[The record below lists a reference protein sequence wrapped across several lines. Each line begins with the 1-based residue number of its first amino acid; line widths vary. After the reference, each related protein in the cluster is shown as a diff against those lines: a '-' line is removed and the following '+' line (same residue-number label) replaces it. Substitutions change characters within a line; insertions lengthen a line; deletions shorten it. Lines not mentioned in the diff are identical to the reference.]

1 MSGRRRASA
10 RPPRGVWTL
19 VLAASLAPG
28 AWITLRAAGWFGG
41 LGVNPI
47 ERLLADTGTHA
58 MIALLVALAVTP
70 LRQWTGLAWI
80 SALRR
85 MLGLVAFAW
94 VSAHLLVWVGLDLF
108 FDWVLILDDIRHR
121 PYVTVGFTAW
131 VILLALALTS
141 TRGAQRRLRRWWP
154 RLHRLAYA
162 AGGLAIL
169 HVLWL
174 TRGADYIEVGI
185 YGGVL
190 ALLLGWRLWR
200 WLRSVPRPRAG

>member
-1 MSGRRRASA
+1 M
-10 RPPRGVWTL
+10 
-19 VLAASLAPG
+19 LAASLAPG
-28 AWITLRAAGWFGG
+28 VWIGLRAAGWFGG

-47 ERLLADTGTHA
+47 ERLLEDTGTHA

-121 PYVTVGFTAW
+121 PYVTVGFAAW
-131 VILLALALTS
+131 LILLALALTS
-141 TRGAQRRLRRWWP
+141 TRGAQRRLRHWWP

-162 AGGLAIL
+162 AGVLAIL

-174 TRGADYIEVGI
+174 TRGADYVEVGI
-185 YGGVL
+185 YAAVL
-190 ALLLGWRLWR
+190 AVLLGWRLWR
-200 WLRSVPRPRAG
+200 ALQPARRPRAG